1 MSDDRYHGEEIIY
14 YIDDIAKLPV
24 PKYINEYE
32 NIRQFRNWD
41 ITPEDWDAGVRNDDI
56 IYYGIFRNDVI
67 ISSGCIEKYTEDKW
81 ETADIRT
88 ARDERG
94 HGYASQ
100 IVHLIT
106 KKILEQGKTATIRTF
121 EENYAMTKIIKN
133 FNFGI
138 L

>member
-14 YIDDIAKLPV
+14 YIDDINKLPM
-24 PKYINEYE
+24 PKYMNEYDS
-32 NIRQFRNWD
+32 IRQFRNWD

-56 IYYGIFRNDVI
+56 IYYGLYVNGVRV
-67 ISSGCIEKYTEDKW
+67 SGGSIEKYTPDKW
-81 ETADIRT
+81 ETASIRT
-88 ARDERG
+88 ERDQRG

-100 IVHLIT
+100 IVHFIT
-106 KKILEQGKTATIRTF
+106 KKILEQGKIATIRTF

-133 FNFGI
+133 FNFEK

>member
-14 YIDDIAKLPV
+14 YIDDINKLPM
-24 PKYINEYE
+24 PKYMNEYDS
-32 NIRQFRNWD
+32 IRQFRNWD

-56 IYYGIFRNDVI
+56 IYYGLYVNGVRV
-67 ISSGCIEKYTEDKW
+67 SGGSIEKYTPDKW
-81 ETADIRT
+81 ETASIRT
-88 ARDERG
+88 EQDQRG

-100 IVHLIT
+100 IVYFIT
-106 KKILEQGKTATIRTF
+106 KKILEQGKIATIRTF

-133 FNFGI
+133 FNFQK